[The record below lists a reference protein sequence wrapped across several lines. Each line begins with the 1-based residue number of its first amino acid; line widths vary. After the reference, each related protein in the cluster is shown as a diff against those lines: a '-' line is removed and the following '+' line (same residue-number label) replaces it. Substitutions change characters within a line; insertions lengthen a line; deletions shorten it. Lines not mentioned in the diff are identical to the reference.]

1 VTLET
6 VTTPETPRGPGRPRD
21 TAVEEA
27 VLTATI
33 ELLTEFPSADDVTIA
48 AITTRSGISRA
59 AIYRRWSSR
68 EELLAAALDSVRSE
82 VKTTFTGDLRV
93 DLANSFAVGMVDV
106 TGASGDLVRKRI
118 VLGLQNDKVREA
130 SWQQHV
136 SRRRVHLTEAMS
148 EAQAAGT
155 LDSSVDTDV
164 LIDLIVGMSY
174 YQFVVRGPSTA
185 DGADDRVRAAI
196 ELLWRGVQPRD

>member
-1 VTLET
+1 MATL
-6 VTTPETPRGPGRPRD
+6 PQAPRGPGRPREL
-21 TAVEEA
+21 AVEEA

-33 ELLTEFPSADDVTIA
+33 ELLKECPDADEVTVA

-82 VKTTFTGDLRV
+82 VKTIFTGDLRA
-93 DLANSFAVGMVDV
+93 DIADSFAVGMVDA
-106 TGASGDLVRKRI
+106 TGASGDLIRKRI

-136 SRRRVHLTEAMS
+136 SRRRVHLAEAVS
-148 EAQAAGT
+148 AAQAAGT
-155 LDSSVDTDV
+155 LDHSVDIDV

-185 DGADDRVRAAI
+185 DGADDRFRAAI